1 VVRKEG
7 FIKMRESEY
16 VSKAKLEKAF
26 EQIRSD
32 MATYHRD
39 HAYAEKNR
47 ARWIFLIIWLLVAI
61 AMHDF
66 FNVGSLLSLLYSAI
80 LVGVY
85 RVLDGLY
92 IVYRAHRVARQP
104 LEPTF
109 DTHVDLS

>member
-1 VVRKEG
+1 MHEA
-7 FIKMRESEY
+7 EN
-16 VSKAKLEKAF
+16 VSKAKLERAF
-26 EQIRSD
+26 EQIRRD

-47 ARWIFLIIWLLVAI
+47 ARWIFLIIWLLVAL

-66 FNVGSLLSLLYSAI
+66 FNVGGLSSLLYSAI
-80 LVGVY
+80 LVGIY

-92 IVYRAHRVARQP
+92 IVYRAHRVASQL

>member
-1 VVRKEG
+1 
-7 FIKMRESEY
+7 MRESEH

-26 EQIRSD
+26 EQIRRD

-47 ARWIFLIIWLLVAI
+47 ARWIFLMIWLLVAI
-61 AMHDF
+61 AIHNF
-66 FNVGSLLSLLYSAI
+66 FNVGGLSSLLYSAL

-85 RVLDGLY
+85 RVLDGFY
-92 IVYRAHRVARQP
+92 IVYRAHRVANQP